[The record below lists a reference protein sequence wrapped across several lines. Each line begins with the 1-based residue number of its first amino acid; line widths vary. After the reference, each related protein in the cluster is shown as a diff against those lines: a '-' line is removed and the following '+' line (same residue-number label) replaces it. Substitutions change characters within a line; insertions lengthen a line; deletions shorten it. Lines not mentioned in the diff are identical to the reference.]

1 MTLPDFLPKALAAA
15 VLLGLF
21 LPITGRHLML
31 GRSILLGLAVPQIS
45 MAGIALL
52 FLGSALGWSWCSGFT
67 DDATKA
73 AVGALLL
80 SVPTLLVLA
89 AVQRAGRHLSE
100 AWLAVAYLASV
111 AAANLM
117 LSSDAV
123 AETYLSDLF
132 HGRLILISDSAL
144 RLLAMTLLIVGTLAG
159 ALRRRFLL
167 VLTDPDF
174 AAVARLRVTAWVMLL
189 ALLNGCVIGASV
201 ASVGPVVT
209 FGFLILP
216 ALTASAF
223 ARSLRTHL
231 VISIVAGVITA
242 ICGYHLAYRYDMPL
256 GDCTVAFAVGL
267 LLLARVLT
275 SIFPP
280 RDQTGALGAHSDRSK
295 LSSKPAK

>member
-1 MTLPDFLPKALAAA
+1 MFPEFLPKALIAA

-52 FLGSALGWSWCSGFT
+52 FLGSALGWSWCAGLRDEGT
-67 DDATKA
+67 RA
-73 AVGALLL
+73 ALGALLL

-89 AVQRAGRHLSE
+89 AVQRTGRHLSE

-111 AAANLM
+111 AASNLM

-144 RLLAMTLLIVGTLAG
+144 ALLAVTLAAVG
-159 ALRRRFLL
+159 AVSAALRRRFLL

-174 AAVARLRVTAWVMLL
+174 AEVAGVRVTAWVMVL
-189 ALLNGCVIGASV
+189 ALLNGCVIGAAV
-201 ASVGPVVT
+201 AAVGPLVT

-216 ALTASAF
+216 ALAASAF
-223 ARSLRTHL
+223 ARSLRSHL
-231 VISIVAGVITA
+231 IVSLIAGVITA
-242 ICGYHLAYRYDMPL
+242 ICGYNLAYHYDMPL
-256 GDCTVAFAVGL
+256 GDCTVAFAAGL
-267 LLLARVLT
+267 LVVTRGGSAAFQNLRRAY
-275 SIFPP
+275 
-280 RDQTGALGAHSDRSK
+280 A
-295 LSSKPAK
+295 